1 MLTIIITTCT
11 IININCIRDCIITI
25 IVIGCVVFD
34 FIVKGFVIIK

>member
-11 IININCIRDCIITI
+11 IININCSRDCIITI